1 MKQLLITIAALVL
14 VGCGQSVPDI
24 SIHEA
29 AATGNIQ
36 AVKQHLA
43 NGADVNAI
51 YSGGW
56 SVLDMALTSKNE
68 EVITLVKTSGGRSN
82 ADKSI
87 FAASGIG
94 NIEAVKQHL
103 ASGVD
108 VNTKDSQSGTPLHY
122 ASDQI
127 KVAEFLLEKDAR
139 VNSVDYRGRTPLDYA
154 MSARDSETADL
165 LRQHGGKTGKEL
177 KDLERVKESIQAA
190 ARIGHIEAVKQHLA
204 AGANVNAKTK
214 SGWTPLHLA
223 ASEGHRE
230 IVELLI
236 EKGADV
242 NAKDLRDETPLDK
255 AIGFQNTNI
264 TDLLRK
270 HGGRSSAELSIVVAA
285 ELGNTEAVK
294 QHLAA
299 GTDVNA
305 MDKDGETA
313 LDFAVKYKRTEIA
326 NLLRKHGGKTGAEL
340 KAEGK

>member
-1 MKQLLITIAALVL
+1 ML

-43 NGADVNAI
+43 NGANVNAI

-165 LRQHGGKTGKEL
+165 LRKHGGKTGKEL

-204 AGANVNAKTK
+204 AGADVNAKTK
-214 SGWTPLHLA
+214 SGLTPLHHA
-223 ASEGHRE
+223 AFYGHME
-230 IVELLI
+230 IAELLI

-242 NAKDLRDETPLDK
+242 KAKDMNGKTPLDE
-255 AIGFQNTNI
+255 AIKRKHTE
-264 TDLLRK
+264 TADLLRK
-270 HGGRSSAELSIVVAA
+270 HGAKTAE
-285 ELGNTEAVK
+285 
-294 QHLAA
+294 
-299 GTDVNA
+299 
-305 MDKDGETA
+305 
-313 LDFAVKYKRTEIA
+313 
-326 NLLRKHGGKTGAEL
+326 EL
-340 KAEGK
+340 KAAGN

>member
-204 AGANVNAKTK
+204 SGADVNAKTK
-214 SGWTPLHLA
+214 SGLTPLHHA
-223 ASEGHRE
+223 AFYGHME
-230 IVELLI
+230 IAELLI
-236 EKGADV
+236 EKSADV
-242 NAKDLRDETPLDK
+242 KAKDMNGKTPLDE
-255 AIGFQNTNI
+255 AIKRKHTE
-264 TDLLRK
+264 TVDLLRK
-270 HGGRSSAELSIVVAA
+270 HGAKTAE
-285 ELGNTEAVK
+285 
-294 QHLAA
+294 
-299 GTDVNA
+299 
-305 MDKDGETA
+305 
-313 LDFAVKYKRTEIA
+313 
-326 NLLRKHGGKTGAEL
+326 EL